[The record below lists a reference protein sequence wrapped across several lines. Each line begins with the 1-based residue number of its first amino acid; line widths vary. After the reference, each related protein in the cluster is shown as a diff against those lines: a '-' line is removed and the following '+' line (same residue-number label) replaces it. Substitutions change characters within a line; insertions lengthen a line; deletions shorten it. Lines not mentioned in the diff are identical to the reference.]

1 MKLNPF
7 RTLTL
12 VLFCSFFLVNPQIVN
27 ATAIATSDIAFTNLQ
42 IIPTTGNVEFQYDWG
57 LEAYAE
63 AKNSL
68 GELDQDY
75 DFSFFGGTVAAD
87 AMVAWAD
94 GHGDASAPEFP
105 AHPDLNVTANAASNV
120 DCPVC
125 DPKAA
130 SSLGRGGLWNDF
142 VITGGTGPGPV
153 DVDFYVDLS
162 GVLSVFTDECGL
174 FAETEV
180 IFGLELDGTPI
191 LFHRDRI
198 AVGPNDSDSLL
209 VSETLYT
216 TVPLEFEVP
225 YFLYL
230 EVDSESA
237 GAVIPE
243 PATLSLMLVGLGGL
257 IIGHRKRRGILTQ

>member
-12 VLFCSFFLVNPQIVN
+12 VLFCSFFLLTPQSVH
-27 ATAIATSDIAFTNLQ
+27 ATAIANSNLSFFNLQ
-42 IIPTTGNVEFQYDWG
+42 ITPDNGTVELFWDWE
-57 LEAYAE
+57 LEAFAE

-87 AMVAWAD
+87 AMVNWAN
-94 GHGDASAPEFP
+94 GHGDASAPTFFP
-105 AHPDLNVTANAASNV
+105 PDLSVTANASSNV
-120 DCPVC
+120 NCPGC

-130 SSLGRGGLWNDF
+130 SSLGRGGLWNYDF
-142 VITGGTGPGPV
+142 VITGGTGTV
-153 DVDFYVDLS
+153 DVDFYVDLA
-162 GVLSVFTDECGL
+162 GFLFVLTDECGV

-180 IFGLELDGTPI
+180 IFGLELDGNPI
-191 LFHRDRI
+191 LFHHDRI

-209 VSETLYT
+209 VFETLHT

-237 GAVIPE
+237 GAVVPE

-257 IIGHRKRRGILTQ
+257 IIGHRKRRGIFTQ